1 MPFFKDLKKEQVS
14 IQIFEFCR
22 AVIAGLVLMGVNSSF
37 LGMLYENGINLKSMS
52 LIPIATAP
60 YSLKFLISPYI
71 KSLICVRMFSITKLI
86 HMAQVAILILFSV
99 LGYNTHSMFLATIN
113 IFLLILCISIY
124 DIIATHVKLISFNS
138 NQFGMVT
145 ALSTVGFRIGMLV
158 GGGGL
163 AYLAYYFGWHS
174 AFIVS
179 VSILIGLNVI
189 LTPRLINICEPII
202 PEQGTKTVSS
212 TKQLVLLIKN
222 FIFSAGTIGIIILI
236 LSVKIPDVS
245 LHTTKQIFL
254 LYKNFD
260 KIEIA
265 NISQIPGVFAMIIG
279 GLIGGIL
286 TYKYTIAT
294 CMKISL
300 VSFGLACGLF
310 WYVSYVNLGLW
321 ITGII
326 LTVSSLSCGFLNVSF
341 RTFVDKY
348 SQKDVNKNVLL
359 ISIGSLFKLIFGS
372 LSLLIANNNHWG
384 LLYLL
389 CMFSTV
395 PGLVVCCRSKLLKT
409 LT

>member
-1 MPFFKDLKKEQVS
+1 MHFFHNLTKEQIF

-37 LGMLYENGINLKSMS
+37 LGMLYENGINPKSMS

-71 KSLICVRMFSITKLI
+71 KNLICVKNFSLTKLVRL
-86 HMAQVAILILFSV
+86 AQVAILILFST
-99 LGYNTHSMFLATIN
+99 LGYNIHSMFWATLN
-113 IFLLILCISIY
+113 IFLLTLSISVY
-124 DIIATHVKLISFNS
+124 DIIATHIKLINFHS

-163 AYLAYYFGWHS
+163 AYLAYYFGWHV

-179 VSILIGLNVI
+179 ACILVGLNMI
-189 LTPRLINICEPII
+189 LTPKFINICEPVTS
-202 PEQGTKTVSS
+202 EQQSISS
-212 TKQLVLLIKN
+212 TKQLLFLIKD
-222 FIFSAGTIGIIILI
+222 FIFSAGAIGIIILI

-245 LHTTKQIFL
+245 LHTTKQVFL

-265 NISQIPGVFAMIIG
+265 NISQIPGVFAMILG
-279 GLIGGIL
+279 GLIGGVF
-286 TYKYTIAT
+286 TYKYSIAR

-300 VSFGLACGLF
+300 LSFGTSCGLF
-310 WYVSYVNLGLW
+310 LYLNYTNLSLWFTGL
-321 ITGII
+321 I
-326 LTVSSLSCGFLNVSF
+326 LTVASLSCGFLNVAF

-359 ISIGSLFKLIFGS
+359 ISLGSLFKLIFGS
-372 LSLLIANNNHWG
+372 TSLLIANNNQWA
-384 LLYLL
+384 LLYAL
-389 CMFSTV
+389 CVLSTV
-395 PGLVVCCRSKLLKT
+395 PGLIICYRSKWLKA
-409 LT
+409 LN